1 MRHYLCW
8 LLLTLPGIAPAEVY
22 SHRDASG
29 TPMFSDRAP
38 HDGAQPLSQ
47 NPINRMP
54 ATVPPT
60 TPRVATMARTEQRP
74 AYQQV
79 AILFPAADAAH
90 SDPTGDL
97 RVEAS
102 SVPALLPGHSYRLL
116 LDGQTWPAGLEL
128 HNLDRGSHR
137 LTVQIVDAT
146 GRVLAGSAEQVV
158 HIQRPSLIHKR
169 RRRPCEATAEHRQR
183 PECQPSQLP
192 SHQ

>member
-1 MRHYLCW
+1 MRQCLGW
-8 LLLTLPGIAPAEVY
+8 LLLTLPAIAQAEVY
-22 SHRDASG
+22 SYRDAGG

-38 HDGAQPLSQ
+38 HEGAQPLIQ

-54 ATVPPT
+54 ATVTLAIPSDP
-60 TPRVATMARTEQRP
+60 AAARTEQRSP
-74 AYQQV
+74 YQQV

-90 SDPTGDL
+90 PDPTGDL

-102 SVPALLPGHSYRLL
+102 SEPALLPGHSYRLL
-116 LDGQTWPAGLEL
+116 LDGQAWPAGLQL

-137 LTVQIVDAT
+137 LAVQIVDAT

-169 RRRPCEATAEHRQR
+169 RRQPCEATAEHRQR
-183 PECQPSQLP
+183 PECQPRQLP
-192 SHQ
+192 AHQ